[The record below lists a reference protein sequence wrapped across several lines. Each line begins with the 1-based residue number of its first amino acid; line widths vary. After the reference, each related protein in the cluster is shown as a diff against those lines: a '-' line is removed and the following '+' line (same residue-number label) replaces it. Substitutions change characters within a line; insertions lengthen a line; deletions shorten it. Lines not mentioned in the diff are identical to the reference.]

1 MNVPTRVG
9 SKKQYSQE
17 NPRDQAKVLLGSL
30 EGSICN
36 AQDDI
41 NVQRSLEQA
50 RARIEELK
58 QLVDLYMSTE
68 W

>member
-1 MNVPTRVG
+1 MNAPIRIG
-9 SKKQYSQE
+9 SKKPYGQE

-30 EGSICN
+30 EGSISN

-41 NVQRSLEQA
+41 AVQRSLEQA
-50 RARIEELK
+50 LARVEELK
-58 QLVDLYMSTE
+58 QLVDLYMPTE